1 MSSSLRHLALTW
13 LLLAASFGGIT
24 AASGQ
29 DIIPAHP
36 DAPGG
41 GNPFQG
47 LGRPDDPAPS
57 RVQDYLPKSISDTI
71 MQAVQKGDLSSLNE
85 LNGTSSSLLDSPSGT
100 GLGSD
105 PSQPSS
111 LQPLGSQP
119 LSSQPLSSQDQG
131 GIPAA
136 DANPSPLDTPGGSA
150 LNIDPTLNG
159 GFVAV
164 PGAAGRAQEQIPP
177 AAPFSTFG
185 PSFGSSP
192 GLTLPDTVP
201 QNNSG
206 DQNSE
211 ANIDIDKN
219 ANAGAGAEQS
229 QAKAA
234 SQRGQTNLSL
244 RRPPDPMVKE
254 ALREIKQGRYRS
266 ALDHLDNLSRLYQQ
280 APELDYLKGI
290 ASVMNHDFAQAK
302 VYYQRVVESSAPLE
316 LKDLARR
323 GLAKRE

>member
-1 MSSSLRHLALTW
+1 MSISLRHLALTW
-13 LLLAASFGGIT
+13 FTLAASFGGIT

-57 RVQDYLPKSISDTI
+57 RIQDYLPKSISDTI

-100 GLGSD
+100 GLVSD

-111 LQPLGSQP
+111 LQS
-119 LSSQPLSSQDQG
+119 LSSQDQG

-192 GLTLPDTVP
+192 GLTLPDNVP
-201 QNNSG
+201 QNNAG

-211 ANIDIDKN
+211 ANIDTKEN
-219 ANAGAGAEQS
+219 TGAGAEQS

-266 ALDHLDNLSRLYQQ
+266 ALDHLDNLSRLYPQ

-302 VYYQRVVESSAPLE
+302 VFYQRVLESSAPLE

-323 GLAKRE
+323 GLAKLE